1 MVRTWI
7 NLDNGVHAR
16 LRELADRQGRTV
28 NDLVRDAIHQVYMP
42 VPPDNREL
50 LAAFEQV
57 VGLWKDRDDLGD
69 TREYVRRLREGS
81 GRRKKRLGL

>member
-7 NLDNGVHAR
+7 NLDDGVHAR

-28 NDLVRDAIHQVYMP
+28 NDLVRAAIHQVYMP
-42 VPPDNREL
+42 VPPDNRQL
-50 LAAFEQV
+50 LAALEQV
-57 VGLWKDRDDLGD
+57 AGIWKDRDDLGN
-69 TREYVRRLREGS
+69 TREYVRRLRKGS